1 MLTLE
6 AIAVLG
12 TIYLFFMYA
21 TIRATRAAER
31 EKVERKVRRPSA
43 TRKVPAISTRRS
55 SEQPRSA

>member
-1 MLTLE
+1 VLTLE

-31 EKVERKVRRPSA
+31 EKQERKVRRPSA
-43 TRKVPAISTRRS
+43 TRKVPAISKRRS
-55 SEQPRSA
+55 AEQPRSA

>member
-31 EKVERKVRRPSA
+31 DKVERKVRRLA
-43 TRKVPAISTRRS
+43 KKRHAPAISTRRS
-55 SEQPRSA
+55 AEQPRSA

>member
-6 AIAVLG
+6 AIAVLA

-31 EKVERKVRRPSA
+31 EKVERKLRRPAALRKAPALSKRASA
-43 TRKVPAISTRRS
+43 
-55 SEQPRSA
+55 EHPRSA